1 MANSRTPTG
10 PRPYAPYGSGAY
22 LILYYGRMV
31 KRPFTTQDVKN
42 VFRGKFP
49 SKRTDD
55 VSSVANRLA
64 QKGFL
69 AKLDK
74 NTWKVTPEG
83 LEHMAYALG
92 YYREFQWRN
101 LGVSYMQKIAERS
114 ANAQMKINLGE
125 QLDIEEEIL
134 NEVESRLKARSKSKK
149 ESSIRAKQN
158 SKQSKPEK
166 RRQS

>member
-1 MANSRTPTG
+1 MADSRKPTG

-31 KRPFTTQDVKN
+31 KKPFTTQDVKN

-49 SKRTDD
+49 STRTDD

-69 AKLDK
+69 KKLDK
-74 NTWKVTPEG
+74 HVWQITPDG

-92 YYREFQWRN
+92 YHREFQWRN
-101 LGVSYMQKIAERS
+101 LGISYMQKIAQRS
-114 ANAQMKINLGE
+114 ASAQMKIKLGE

-134 NEVESRLKARSKSKK
+134 NEVETKMKARSRSKK
-149 ESSIRAKQN
+149 ESSAKAKKN